1 MSPRPTAPSK
11 SHLPERGSWTGH
23 RYHRRLLPVLALLLW
38 FAAIGGALGSGL
50 PVAELKVGNEAL
62 TVEIASTPEAMNRGL
77 MFRDHMP
84 EDHGM
89 LFVWPREQRVA
100 MWMKNT
106 RIPLSVAFINDDFR
120 ILNIADM
127 EPHSLRAHSS
137 RGHARYALEVN
148 QGWFTRNGVQE
159 GARVDDLERLMA
171 DLSTTHN

>member
-1 MSPRPTAPSK
+1 MIPRHAAPSY
-11 SHLPERGSWTGH
+11 SHLSGRSSRAAH
-23 RYHRRLLPVLALLLW
+23 RDHWQLVPVLALLLW
-38 FAAIGGALGSGL
+38 FAATGSALGSGL
-50 PVAELKVGNEAL
+50 PVEELKVGNEAL
-62 TVEIASTPEAMNRGL
+62 TVEIAATPEAMNRGL

-84 EDHGM
+84 ENHGM

-106 RIPLSVAFINDDFR
+106 RIPLSVAFISDDFR

-137 RGHARYALEVN
+137 RGPARYALEVN
-148 QGWFTRNGVQE
+148 QGWFARNGVKE

-171 DLSTTHN
+171 DLSTPHN